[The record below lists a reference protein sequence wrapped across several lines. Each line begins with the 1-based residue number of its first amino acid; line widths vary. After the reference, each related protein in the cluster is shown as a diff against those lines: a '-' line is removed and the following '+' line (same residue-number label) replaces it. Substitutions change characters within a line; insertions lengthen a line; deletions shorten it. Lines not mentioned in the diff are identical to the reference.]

1 MIKIDDKFLSEVGL
15 AEMPEEQKQA
25 FLKHTQEELEV
36 RVGEKMSD
44 GMTLEQLEEFEGIMN
59 KDREVM
65 IKLLMA
71 MGGDYRE
78 DELYKKLLEKH
89 NVTEGTMEILSEF
102 LSVKWIQKNRPDYE
116 EIALS
121 VLESLKQEVKEN
133 SVAILNS
140 H

>member
-133 SVAILNS
+133 SGAILNS